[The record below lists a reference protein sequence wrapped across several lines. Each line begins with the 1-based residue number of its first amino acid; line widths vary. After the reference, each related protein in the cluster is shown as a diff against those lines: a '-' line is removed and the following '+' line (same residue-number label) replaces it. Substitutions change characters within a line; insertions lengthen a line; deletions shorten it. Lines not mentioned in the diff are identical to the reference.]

1 MISMMLNQRIEL
13 ILPDELN
20 YLQEI
25 CAYKI
30 LTTIAVIQFKKK
42 TNMNQ
47 KQIFT
52 NNKRIINRHLKN

>member
-1 MISMMLNQRIEL
+1 MLNKRIEL

-25 CAYKI
+25 YAYKI

-47 KQIFT
+47 KQIFI
-52 NNKRIINRHLKN
+52 NNQRIINRHLKN